1 MLAPRRA
8 SGLLGGAKPAAFT
21 DQSLK
26 RLQGINPLLAD
37 VLKETER
44 RALESGIK
52 IEVSEG
58 LRDPARQQSL
68 VAQGKSQTLRSKH
81 LTGNAVD
88 VHIRN
93 PDGTPNWDFE
103 AYRPVA
109 EIAKA
114 VAAEKGVP
122 DLVWGGDWKTL
133 KDGVHFQI
141 GGASGKPN
149 GGSEMRGGGGL
160 LSMQGNPGADALQ
173 PQPQQPKSFMDRTFR
188 DQDWRAKMAIAL
200 EGMTLNPN
208 RGLIDVLGGEMKDR
222 RETKKSD
229 AAKNKTAA
237 WLRSVGQGQ
246 LADALE
252 TGGVDAGAVVNA
264 ALQAMQPPDPMR
276 ALQMEKTQLELDQM
290 RQSPQ
295 GKVMDVGGKLVRVMP
310 DGSVSE
316 IYAPPPPPQVTQ
328 VTGATL
334 GLTGDDASKL
344 FNVSPDGKVTA
355 IGGGGTT
362 VNIDQKAQ
370 GAFEEAFAK
379 GDAQTLSGIEAA
391 GMQAMRNAPRIA
403 RLGELLKSA
412 PSGLV
417 GSAKQIAGNFG
428 IATEGLDELQAAQAL
443 ISALVPEQRQPG
455 SGPMSDKDLA
465 EFKASLPRVI
475 NQPGGNEAIV
485 KTMLAIAEYDA
496 EGARIVQGL
505 RSGSLT
511 REQAFQALQSR
522 PDPLAGF
529 KVSAGAAPAG
539 AAPSVRVYNPQ
550 TGKLE

>member
-8 SGLLGGAKPAAFT
+8 LGLLGGAKPAAFT

-93 PDGTPNWDFE
+93 PDGSANWDFE

-149 GGSEMRGGGGL
+149 GGSGMRGGGGL

-222 RETKKSD
+222 RDTKKSD

-237 WLRSVGQGQ
+237 WLRSVGQRQ

-252 TGGVDAGAVVNA
+252 TGSVDAGAVVNA

-290 RQSPQ
+290 KNPVQMAPAQFQALDMQAQAAGLQPGTPEYQAFMLR
-295 GKVMDVGGKLVRVMP
+295 GGGAATSGVPASFQALDLQAQAAGFEPGTPGYRDFMATRGAGLASEARVLGEQRGAGIAGAPLELAQADQTLKYIDEVRNHP
-310 DGSVSE
+310 GLGAGTGLSSV
-316 IYAPPPPPQVTQ
+316 
-328 VTGATL
+328 
-334 GLTGDDASKL
+334 
-344 FNVSPDGKVTA
+344 FNVVPGTPGYDFQNRTKQLTSGAFLTA
-355 IGGGGTT
+355 I
-362 VNIDQKAQ
+362 DQLRGMGALSNTEGQTATAAITRMDTATSKDEYLAALSDYESIVKQ
-370 GAFEEAFAK
+370 GR
-379 GDAQTLSGIEAA
+379 DRAA
-391 GMQAMRNAPRIA
+391 G
-403 RLGELLKSA
+403 RLGKDAAPSA
-412 PSGLV
+412 PSTG
-417 GSAKQIAGNFG
+417 
-428 IATEGLDELQAAQAL
+428 T
-443 ISALVPEQRQPG
+443 P
-455 SGPMSDKDLA
+455 
-465 EFKASLPRVI
+465 
-475 NQPGGNEAIV
+475 
-485 KTMLAIAEYDA
+485 
-496 EGARIVQGL
+496 
-505 RSGSLT
+505 
-511 REQAFQALQSR
+511 
-522 PDPLAGF
+522 
-529 KVSAGAAPAG
+529 SAGGGMPPDFAQKYGDIARQNGITIDQLWEAW
-539 AAPSVRVYNPQ
+539 PS
-550 TGKLE
+550 K